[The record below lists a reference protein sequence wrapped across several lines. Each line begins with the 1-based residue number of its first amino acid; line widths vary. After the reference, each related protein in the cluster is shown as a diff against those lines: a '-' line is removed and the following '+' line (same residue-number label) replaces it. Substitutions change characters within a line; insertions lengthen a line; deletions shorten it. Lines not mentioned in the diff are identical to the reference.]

1 MKTRFTELVGVE
13 HPIVQGGMQWVGRA
27 ELVAAVANAGA
38 LGLITALTQPTPE
51 DLTKEIARCRD
62 MTDKPFGVNLTILP
76 AIKPPPYAEYRQ
88 AIIEAGIKIVET
100 AGNKP
105 QEHVTEFKK
114 HGIKIIHKCTSVR
127 HGLSAERMGV
137 DALSIDG
144 FECAGHPGEDDTPG
158 LILIPAAADKIKIPM
173 IASGGFGDGRG
184 LVAALA
190 LGAEGINMG
199 TRFMCT
205 KESPIHQL
213 VKERIVA
220 NDERET
226 ELIFRTMR
234 NTSRVAKNTISTK
247 VVAMEKEGAK
257 FEDVRELVA
266 GARGKMVYAT
276 GDADEGIWSA
286 GQVQGLIHDIPTCA
300 ELVSRIMRDAEAIIQ
315 QPARRHGV
323 GRAASGRRIDGLRA
337 PQIRFTSPACGGGRT
352 HRSDPGG
359 GSLHTKSLT
368 RGATPTPTLPRK
380 AGEGE
385 EREEPMKAYVYG
397 ANGAEIAD
405 VAKPSPKGTQVLV
418 KVHACGLN
426 RADLGMTK
434 GHVHGAA
441 GGVGTVLGME
451 WAGEVAELGPDA
463 KGVKV
468 GDKIMGSGGAAFAEY
483 TLADH
488 GRLFR
493 APSNMNFEEAA
504 TLPVALAT
512 MHNAVVTNGALQT
525 GQTVLIQG
533 ASSGVG
539 LMAMQIAKFK
549 GAKLVI
555 GSSTD
560 AMRRGRLKE
569 FGADLAMDSKR
580 SRLGRSGA
588 ASHRRRRR
596 RPDRRSGLGPGREP
610 ESESHQGQGPHRQ
623 CRPARRHPWR
633 LQFRPARRPPHQLYR
648 RHLPHPHH
656 RGSPR
661 DL

>member
-1 MKTRFTELVGVE
+1 MKKAVRGLVGVA
-13 HPIVQGGMQWVGRA
+13 HPIVHPGTQRGPPPRPGGAAAHTGRRGGRPPA
-27 ELVAAVANAGA
+27 TQATPAG
-38 LGLITALTQPTPE
+38 PPPE
-51 DLTKEIARCRD
+51 SLRRRGK
-62 MTDKPFGVNLTILP
+62 TDGPSGFTLPIPP

-114 HGIKIIHKCTSVR
+114 HGIKVIHKCTSVR

-234 NTSRVAKNTISTK
+234 NTSRVAKNVISTK

-300 ELVSRIMRDAEAIIQ
+300 ELVSRIMRDAEAII
-315 QPARRHGV
+315 
-323 GRAASGRRIDGLRA
+323 
-337 PQIRFTSPACGGGRT
+337 
-352 HRSDPGG
+352 
-359 GSLHTKSLT
+359 
-368 RGATPTPTLPRK
+368 
-380 AGEGE
+380 
-385 EREEPMKAYVYG
+385 
-397 ANGAEIAD
+397 
-405 VAKPSPKGTQVLV
+405 
-418 KVHACGLN
+418 
-426 RADLGMTK
+426 
-434 GHVHGAA
+434 
-441 GGVGTVLGME
+441 
-451 WAGEVAELGPDA
+451 
-463 KGVKV
+463 
-468 GDKIMGSGGAAFAEY
+468 
-483 TLADH
+483 
-488 GRLFR
+488 
-493 APSNMNFEEAA
+493 
-504 TLPVALAT
+504 
-512 MHNAVVTNGALQT
+512 
-525 GQTVLIQG
+525 
-533 ASSGVG
+533 
-539 LMAMQIAKFK
+539 
-549 GAKLVI
+549 
-555 GSSTD
+555 
-560 AMRRGRLKE
+560 
-569 FGADLAMDSKR
+569 R
-580 SRLGRSGA
+580 SRFGGMMSGA
-588 ASHRRRRR
+588 A
-596 RPDRRSGLGPGREP
+596 
-610 ESESHQGQGPHRQ
+610 RQ
-623 CRPARRHPWR
+623 A
-633 LQFRPARRPPHQLYR
+633 AE
-648 RHLPHPHH
+648 
-656 RGSPR
+656 
-661 DL
+661 